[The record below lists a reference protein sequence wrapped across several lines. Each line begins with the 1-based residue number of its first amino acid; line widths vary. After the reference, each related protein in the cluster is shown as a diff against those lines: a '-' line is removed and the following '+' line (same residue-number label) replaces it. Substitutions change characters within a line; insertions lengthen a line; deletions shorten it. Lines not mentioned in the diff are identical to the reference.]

1 MSATQQTYFGL
12 ASSLLDIG
20 RGLYE
25 KFSKLSQDQL
35 NDWAKSAK
43 LDFPVS
49 AGTRTM
55 PDIEIG
61 KFSNN
66 KLKTKSITKM
76 TRATNGKVKGLKID
90 PALAEVP
97 NYLETAGA
105 QAICQMIVFN
115 LGAEFYV
122 APNKV
127 MGENG
132 KWKNVA
138 KTGSKNLTPYG
149 VAARELFTLLGVED
163 TMKMEVGIFLK
174 DEDTDKMIWT
184 GAEKTWFIKLDLIN
198 KPQTEAQKE
207 ALANGQKSKARG
219 GVAKGKSQKTK
230 QLESSLAVSKQK
242 IQELLG
248 YLQHLNEEGMIE
260 FNTQKDIEEFD
271 HHVKKT
277 EEGTIEVECG
287 MAEVEIAES
296 PPPQVAEV
304 EEEERPVMKEPSG
317 ASVCDID
324 EEDEATLDVPEYDE
338 EEAISQALAAAEEE
352 EARIIAE
359 AECDQEQ
366 YKIVRMTGTCQS
378 AGDVLLHA
386 KANGGTKVDKIIAKR
401 NQSPTPTPRRRA
413 TPPTPTPRS
422 PSPEPAPSVRAHNAQ
437 CDLMADM
444 MEDSEAT
451 DDEGSEVSKDEIE
464 LTESEKEES
473 EDEEEDVEAREKM
486 EEEFETFMSSMKAF
500 LKPGATHPDFNCLWK
515 AVRAGIRKEFG
526 DEDYEKYK
534 TTDQFTQAKFD
545 QMEEWIT
552 NHNLWQEAGLIDEQP
567 MIDKWET
574 YYNEQ
579 TE

>member
-1 MSATQQTYFGL
+1 MSATQQTYFEL
-12 ASSLLDIG
+12 ASSLLGIG

-25 KFSKLSQDQL
+25 KFSKLSQEQL
-35 NDWAKSAK
+35 DGWAKSAK

-163 TMKMEVGIFLK
+163 TMKMEVGDLATGN
-174 DEDTDKMIWT
+174 TDKMIWT
-184 GAEKTWFIKLDLIN
+184 GAEKGWFIKLDLIN
-198 KPQTEAQKE
+198 KPQTEAQKT

-219 GVAKGKSQKTK
+219 GVPKGKSQKTK
-230 QLESSLAVSKQK
+230 QLESSLEASKQK

-248 YLQHLNEEGMIE
+248 YLQHLLDEEMIE

-271 HHVKKT
+271 YHVKKT
-277 EEGTIEVECG
+277 ETGTIEVECG

-296 PPPQVAEV
+296 PQVAEA
-304 EEEERPVMKEPSG
+304 EEDERPVMKEPSG
-317 ASVCDID
+317 ASVCDMD
-324 EEDEATLDVPEYDE
+324 EEDSEATMDVPAYDE
-338 EEAISQALAAAEEE
+338 EEAISQALAEQEAEQ
-352 EARIIAE
+352 ARIIAE
-359 AECDQEQ
+359 AERDQEQ
-366 YKIVRMTGTCQS
+366 YRIVRMTGTCQS
-378 AGDVLLHA
+378 AGDVLLRA
-386 KANGGTKVDKIIAKR
+386 KANGGTKLDKIIAQR
-401 NQSPTPTPRRRA
+401 NQSPTPAPRRRA

-422 PSPEPAPSVRAHNAQ
+422 PTPEPEVSKDVVG
-437 CDLMADM
+437 DLMD
-444 MEDSEAT
+444 DT

-464 LTESEKEES
+464 DEES
-473 EDEEEDVEAREKM
+473 EDEESEDEEDEEAREKM
-486 EEEFETFMSSMKAF
+486 EEEFEDFMSCMKAY
-500 LKPGATHPDFNCLWK
+500 LKEGETHPDFNCLWK
-515 AVRAGIRKEFG
+515 AVRATLKENLG
-526 DEDYEKYK
+526 DETYEKYK
-534 TTDQFTQAKFD
+534 KTDQFTQEKFD
-545 QMEEWIT
+545 QLEEWIT

-574 YYNEQ
+574 FYNEQ

>member
-1 MSATQQTYFGL
+1 
-12 ASSLLDIG
+12 
-20 RGLYE
+20 
-25 KFSKLSQDQL
+25 
-35 NDWAKSAK
+35 
-43 LDFPVS
+43 
-49 AGTRTM
+49 M

-90 PALAEVP
+90 PALADVP

-219 GVAKGKSQKTK
+219 GVPKGKSQKTK
-230 QLESSLAVSKQK
+230 QLESSLEVSKQK

-296 PPPQVAEV
+296 PPPQVAEA
-304 EEEERPVMKEPSG
+304 EEDERPVMKEPSG
-317 ASVCDID
+317 ASVCDMD

-338 EEAISQALAAAEEE
+338 EEAISQALAAAEAD

-359 AECDQEQ
+359 AERDQEQ

-378 AGDVLLHA
+378 AGDVLLRA
-386 KANGGTKVDKIIAKR
+386 KANGGTKVDKIIAQR
-401 NQSPTPTPRRRA
+401 NQSPTPAPRRRA

-422 PSPEPAPSVRAHNAQ
+422 PSPEPEVSKDVVG
-437 CDLMADM
+437 DLMD
-444 MEDSEAT
+444 DT

-473 EDEEEDVEAREKM
+473 EDEESEDEDEDTDFREKM
-486 EEEFETFMSSMKAF
+486 EEEFEGYMDTTKAF
-500 LKPGATHPDFNCLWK
+500 LKPGETHPDFNCLWR
-515 AVRAGIRKEFG
+515 AARAGTRKALG
-526 DEDYEKYK
+526 DEAYGKYK
-534 TTDQFTQAKFD
+534 KTDQFTQDKFEAI
-545 QMEEWIT
+545 EEWIT

-567 MIDKWET
+567 MIDAMEK
-574 YYNEQ
+574 YYAEN

>member
-1 MSATQQTYFGL
+1 
-12 ASSLLDIG
+12 
-20 RGLYE
+20 
-25 KFSKLSQDQL
+25 
-35 NDWAKSAK
+35 
-43 LDFPVS
+43 
-49 AGTRTM
+49 M

-90 PALAEVP
+90 PALAKVP

-219 GVAKGKSQKTK
+219 GVPKGKSQKTK
-230 QLESSLAVSKQK
+230 QLESSLEVSKQK

-296 PPPQVAEV
+296 PPPQVAEA
-304 EEEERPVMKEPSG
+304 EEDERPVMKEPSG
-317 ASVCDID
+317 ASVCDMD

-338 EEAISQALAAAEEE
+338 EEAISQALAAAEAD

-359 AECDQEQ
+359 AERDQEQ

-378 AGDVLLHA
+378 AGDVLLRA
-386 KANGGTKVDKIIAKR
+386 KANGGTKVDKIIAQR
-401 NQSPTPTPRRRA
+401 NQSPTPAPRRRA

-422 PSPEPAPSVRAHNAQ
+422 PSPEPEVSKDVVG
-437 CDLMADM
+437 DLMD
-444 MEDSEAT
+444 DT

-473 EDEEEDVEAREKM
+473 EDEESEDEDEDSDFREQM
-486 EEEFETFMSSMKAF
+486 EEEFEGYMETTKAF
-500 LKPGATHPDFNCLWK
+500 LKQGATHPDFNCLWR
-515 AVRAGIRKEFG
+515 AARAGTRKALG
-526 DEDYEKYK
+526 DEAYGKYK
-534 TTDQFTQAKFD
+534 KTDQFTQDKFEAI
-545 QMEEWIT
+545 EEWIT

-567 MIDKWET
+567 MIDAMEK
-574 YYNEQ
+574 YYAEN